1 MPRSRSPW
9 GYTGSP
15 GTVDNIVRS
24 SPGVG
29 RAFGRSYPSHSPSS
43 DGQWGKENA
52 SPSGD
57 GSAADVDNRDHFAYA
72 TPSFDPGA
80 APPPV
85 SSSPHRAGDAGGAA
99 AAAEGRAGVTSPSPG
114 AEYVGLRRQHPT
126 SRRKTAAAAIY
137 FATSSSPGY
146 GTRVHVSPAEAAR
159 AAATR
164 VKRREL
170 ATLAGAQGETA
181 GGHHPHNP
189 RSRLAGA
196 SASAHRLSST
206 AAAAGAGAPTSSRRR
221 PAASVRPY
229 ASFSD
234 DGASP
239 TTTAPAQH
247 RQAAARNFYG
257 GSRSGG
263 GGRGGARRT
272 SDAGPD
278 AAKVERLS
286 EEVVVLKRMVH
297 DQGRLVSGELEGMK
311 QQMSQ
316 MFEMMQRVLAASG
329 PTHQPQPPPSPPW
342 MGG

>member
-1 MPRSRSPW
+1 M
-9 GYTGSP
+9 
-15 GTVDNIVRS
+15 
-24 SPGVG
+24 
-29 RAFGRSYPSHSPSS
+29 
-43 DGQWGKENA
+43 
-52 SPSGD
+52 
-57 GSAADVDNRDHFAYA
+57 
-72 TPSFDPGA
+72 
-80 APPPV
+80 
-85 SSSPHRAGDAGGAA
+85 
-99 AAAEGRAGVTSPSPG
+99 
-114 AEYVGLRRQHPT
+114 
-126 SRRKTAAAAIY
+126 
-137 FATSSSPGY
+137 
-146 GTRVHVSPAEAAR
+146 
-159 AAATR
+159 
-164 VKRREL
+164 
-170 ATLAGAQGETA
+170 
-181 GGHHPHNP
+181 
-189 RSRLAGA
+189 
-196 SASAHRLSST
+196 
-206 AAAAGAGAPTSSRRR
+206 
-221 PAASVRPY
+221 RPY

-239 TTTAPAQH
+239 TTTAPAQHRQPEQQPQQQQQH